1 MKFLRYWGKASAKA
15 TAPDGRTLVF
25 SCWRGSDL
33 SVDDART
40 SARLAAEEVAARAA
54 QSGEPPRAYLYGE
67 RPMREEVVRE
77 LAAGV
82 GGPAA
87 VVTRNSFG
95 CLVLNTARV
104 MFVDVDLPGSRQP
117 PSSRGWL
124 ARLLGR
130 SGEGTSDGAE
140 AQALGRL
147 DSWVRSHPGAGFRV
161 YRTRAGLRYLE
172 TSGVH
177 EPTSDRAEALLEAL
191 GCDPLYVRLCRAQQS
206 FRARLTPKPW
216 RCGVAAP
223 PSRFPHESA
232 EREEAFRRWLERYD
246 GRSLRFATCAYVST
260 VGTERVH
267 GKVEPIL
274 RFHDDATRTAS
285 GLALA

>member
-15 TAPDGRTLVF
+15 MAPNGRTLVF
-25 SCWRGSDL
+25 ACWRGSNL

-40 SARLAAEEVAARAA
+40 SARMAAEEVAARAA
-54 QSGEPPRAYLYGE
+54 QSGEPPRAYFYGE

-77 LAAGV
+77 LAAGD

-87 VVTRNSFG
+87 VVSRNSFG
-95 CLVLNTARV
+95 CLVLNTARA
-104 MFVDVDLPGSRQP
+104 MFVDVDLPGSRQAT
-117 PSSRGWL
+117 SSGGWL

-130 SGEGTSDGAE
+130 GGQGSGDGAV
-140 AQALGRL
+140 AQALERL
-147 DSWVRSHPGAGFRV
+147 DGWVRMHPGTGFRV

-172 TSGVH
+172 TSGIH
-177 EPTSDRAEALLEAL
+177 EPASDAAQALFEAL

-216 RCGVAAP
+216 RCGVAPP

-246 GRSLRFATCAYVST
+246 GKSSRFATCAYVST
-260 VGTERVH
+260 VGAEAVH
-267 GKVEPIL
+267 GQVEPIL
-274 RFHDDATRTAS
+274 RFHDEATRMAS